1 MESSQSIGGERVMAS
16 EYIKNEL
23 HQIADDVMDLE
34 YKLSEKRRQRDAL
47 IMAGRTAGL
56 SLRAMAEACL
66 VSHQTIA
73 NILDRESGA
82 AGEASTTTPPASRA

>member
-1 MESSQSIGGERVMAS
+1 VMAS

-47 IMAGRTAGL
+47 IMAGRSAGL
-56 SLRAMAEACL
+56 SLRVMAEACM

-73 NILDRESGA
+73 NILERESGA
-82 AGEASTTTPPASRA
+82 AGEATTTTPPASRA

>member
-1 MESSQSIGGERVMAS
+1 MAS

-47 IMAGRTAGL
+47 ILAGRSAGL
-56 SLRAMAEACL
+56 SLRAMAEACM

-73 NILDRESGA
+73 NILDREGA
-82 AGEASTTTPPASRA
+82 AGEATTTTPPASRAS